1 MYHVKNGGIPDV
13 IAVSPAGE
21 MRQFFDTFLK
31 PGALVLQA
39 IALVVSIVAGV
50 GILVSIYNSVAARTR
65 EIAILRASGRCA
77 ARS

>member
-1 MYHVKNGGIPDV
+1 M

-39 IALVVSIVAGV
+39 IALIVSIVAGV
-50 GILVSIYNSVAARTR
+50 GILVSIYNSVTAQTRR
-65 EIAILRASGRCA
+65 EIAILRALRATRAKVSSVICTRLA
-77 ARS
+77 